1 MLLEGKS
8 NNLWICERKQGR
20 VFVDFHNKLHHMDYS
35 YSEHAQYYVALDC
48 IIFGFDRK
56 NLKLLLIKRNFEPK
70 KGEWSLMGSFLRPD
84 ESLDEAAGRILYN
97 LTGLTDIYLEQLKGF
112 GEVDR
117 DPVARTISV
126 AYYAL
131 INIHGHNEKLL
142 PENGAKWFHMNELP
156 DLIFDHEEMVLL
168 AKKRLRQKASSQ
180 PVGFELLP
188 DTFTLPE
195 LQQLYEAIYETDL
208 DKRNFR
214 RRILSMNVLEKTDK
228 KQKKYS
234 KKGAYLYKFDEE
246 KYSDQ
251 KGKNGGSKMMFK
263 PPKV

>member
-1 MLLEGKS
+1 M
-8 NNLWICERKQGR
+8 N
-20 VFVDFHNKLHHMDYS
+20 YS
-35 YSEHAQYYVALDC
+35 YDQHERYHVALDC

-56 NLKLLLIKRNFEPK
+56 NLKLLLIKRNFEPE
-70 KGEWSLMGSFLRPD
+70 KGNWSLMGGFLEPD
-84 ESLDEAAGRILYN
+84 ESLDEAASRILYN
-97 LTGLTDIYLEQLKGF
+97 LTGLKDIYLEQLKGF

-131 INIHGHNEKLL
+131 INIHDHNANLL
-142 PENGAKWFHMNELP
+142 PEYSAKWFPIDELP
-156 DLIFDHEEMVLL
+156 DLIFDHDDMVSL
-168 AKKRLRQKASSQ
+168 AKDRLQQKASSQ

-195 LQQLYEAIYETDL
+195 LQQLYEAIYETNL

-214 RRILSMNVLEKTDK
+214 RRILSMDVLEKTDK

-246 KYSDQ
+246 KYSD
-251 KGKNGGSKMMFK
+251 KKNGGTKMMFK